1 MRFFGKSR
9 YFGSS
14 QIEERVGMWK
24 TGEGQKPRLCDPGAG
39 PGLPRLGGFLLD
51 RLCGRPGLLIFS
63 CGYSTVVPF
72 GQLLFVFS

>member
-1 MRFFGKSR
+1 MVVHRLKKGLGCGRLEKGRSR
-9 YFGSS
+9 
-14 QIEERVGMWK
+14 
-24 TGEGQKPRLCDPGAG
+24 RLCDPGAG